1 MTKRHSDETNSS
13 ATRYRQQTYGNLTFN
28 ERITV
33 ISATEYEIEIPF
45 PPPFWTEHN
54 DELES
59 GYPVETDQVPN
70 PTTDASLSEEQ
81 QPFQDPNAQ
90 NEEICQQ
97 SDQNEETSNQCEP
110 HSSVDVEMM
119 PLLPVLVNHPDTD
132 AR

>member
-1 MTKRHSDETNSS
+1 M
-13 ATRYRQQTYGNLTFN
+13 
-28 ERITV
+28 
-33 ISATEYEIEIPF
+33 ISATEYEIEIPY

-81 QPFQDPNAQ
+81 QPFQVPNAQ

-97 SDQNEETSNQCEP
+97 SDQNEEASNQCEP
-110 HSSVDVEMM
+110 NSSVDVEMT
-119 PLLPVLVNHPDTD
+119 PLLPDLANHPDIHT
-132 AR
+132 R